1 MAGKGDSLPRDLQV
15 RARIGASAESHGGA
29 GIAND
34 PRWPELDDKALHGL
48 AGEVVL
54 GMLPHTEADKVALLA
69 SLLAACSNAMGR
81 GAHKRINADR
91 HYLNLYVG
99 LAGET
104 SKARKGMSWNQVSD
118 LLRTADPFWAE
129 DRIMGGLSSGEGLI
143 YAVRDPRLS
152 EDADGNPVVID
163 AGAEDK
169 RLMIV
174 EGEFAG
180 PLRAMTREGN
190 TLSVLLRQGWD
201 GVKLATLTKNSPL
214 KATDAHISIIGHITR
229 TELLRL
235 LSETEAHNGFANR
248 FLWLVVRRSKALPF
262 GGNWNTDDAA
272 SLVQRIKDAVE
283 FGRVHRQI
291 DWGQSARE
299 PWIEVYE
306 KLSEGKPGLFGAATS
321 RAEAQVVRLAALYA
335 VMDQQAAIHRTH
347 LEAALALWRY
357 AEASA
362 LYIFG
367 DATGDAVADRIMQA
381 LRANPG
387 GLTRTQIRDLFGR
400 NQSAERIDQA
410 LTLLQRAGRVRK
422 TEERTGGRPSERW
435 FATSMVTTETT

>member
-1 MAGKGDSLPRDLQV
+1 MASKRDLLPQDMRERARVGDSAQRDGN
-15 RARIGASAESHGGA
+15 AETASK
-29 GIAND
+29 
-34 PRWPELDDKALHGL
+34 PWWPELDDKALHGL
-48 AGEVVL
+48 TGEVIL
-54 GMLPHTEADKVALLA
+54 RMLPHTEADKVALVA
-69 SLLAACSNAMGR
+69 SLLAACGNAMGR
-81 GAHKRINADR
+81 GAHKRVGSDM
-91 HYLNLYVG
+91 HYLNLNVG
-99 LAGET
+99 LVGET
-104 SKARKGMSWNQVSD
+104 SKGRKGMSWNLVSD
-118 LLRTADPFWAE
+118 LVRAADPIWAE

-143 YAVRDPRLS
+143 YAVRDPRMS
-152 EDADGNPVVID
+152 EDADGNPMVLD

-169 RLMIV
+169 RLMVV

-235 LSETEAHNGFANR
+235 LSETDAHNGFANR
-248 FLWLVVRRSKALPF
+248 FLWLLVRRSKALPF

-272 SLVQRIKDAVE
+272 LLLQWIKDAVE

-291 DWGQSARE
+291 GWGQSARE

-306 KLSEGKPGLFGAATS
+306 TLSEGKPGLFGAATS
-321 RAEAQVVRLAALYA
+321 RAEAQVVRLATLYA
-335 VMDQQAAIHRTH
+335 IIDQKPAIHRPH

-367 DATGDAVADRIMQA
+367 DATGDRVADRIATA
-381 LRANPG
+381 LEEEPE
-387 GLTRTQIRDLFGR
+387 GLTRTDLINLFKRNVSRD
-400 NQSAERIDQA
+400 RIDQA
-410 LTLLQRAGRVRK
+410 LGLLERLGRVRM
-422 TEERTGGRPSERW
+422 EAVETGGRPAVKW
-435 FATSMVTTETT
+435 LLT